1 MKKIYALLVSAIV
14 LLSFQNAL
22 AQCTAQFTQGTSN
35 SNGNGY
41 NWGNAFTAPCTGTL
55 EYVQLYA
62 ATSGTVAA
70 GTLRIFAG
78 KTVSGTPVYT
88 QSYSAFAVTAGS
100 PLRVDLTG
108 VFNVVNQSQY
118 TFVLW
123 VSGVNIYYYPS
134 FSIYPLGGSFQNGG
148 GSYQHNF
155 KISVLS
161 ATGTEDIKP
170 TLSASLY
177 PNPSNG
183 KFKVQC
189 EEASMF
195 KCDVID
201 QLGKNV
207 LSTTIQKDLSDDL
220 DLTSF
225 PKGLYFVRLTN
236 ETGSCTKKLMID

>member
-108 VFNVVNQSQY
+108 VFNVVNQMQY

-161 ATGTEDIKP
+161 ATGSQEIEP
-170 TLSASLY
+170 SLSASLF
-177 PNPSNG
+177 PNPTSG
-183 KFKVQC
+183 KFKVLCDDASSFQC
-189 EEASMF
+189 EVM
-195 KCDVID
+195 D
-201 QLGKNV
+201 QLGKVV
-207 LSTTIQKDLSDDL
+207 LSTAVQKDLSDEL
-220 DLTSF
+220 DLTTF
-225 PKGLYFVRLTN
+225 PKGLYLVRLTN
-236 ETGSCTKKLMID
+236 ATGTCTKKLMID

>member
-108 VFNVVNQSQY
+108 VFNVVNQMQY

-161 ATGTEDIKP
+161 ATGSQEIEP
-170 TLSASLY
+170 SLSASLF
-177 PNPSNG
+177 PNPTSG
-183 KFKVQC
+183 KFKV
-189 EEASMF
+189 
-195 KCDVID
+195 
-201 QLGKNV
+201 L
-207 LSTTIQKDLSDDL
+207 
-220 DLTSF
+220 
-225 PKGLYFVRLTN
+225 
-236 ETGSCTKKLMID
+236 